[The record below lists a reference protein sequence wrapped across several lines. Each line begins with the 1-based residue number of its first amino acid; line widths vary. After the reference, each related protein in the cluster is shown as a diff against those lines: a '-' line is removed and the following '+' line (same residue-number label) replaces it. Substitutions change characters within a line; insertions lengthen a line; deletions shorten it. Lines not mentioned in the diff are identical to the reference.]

1 MHFLSYAYTCRLL
14 DFFLYSEWRGTNCSE
29 NININKVSVLAF
41 ERLKIMENDKPSS
54 QTVRVAVAYE
64 RWSFTVRG
72 SYYTPLTG
80 RLQKVVA
87 HGG

>member
-1 MHFLSYAYTCRLL
+1 
-14 DFFLYSEWRGTNCSE
+14 
-29 NININKVSVLAF
+29 
-41 ERLKIMENDKPSS
+41 MENDKPSS

-64 RWSFTVRG
+64 WWSFTVRG